1 MGVLDLQWMEEQ
13 EERVTLGK
21 EGGGGGALLSC
32 SRPPRA
38 QWAEKTE
45 PGEVRS
51 WAPGR
56 KGGGLLSFWFAF
68 SWRGPCGF
76 GLRWV
81 ISRHL

>member
-56 KGGGLLSFWFAF
+56 KGGGLAF
-68 SWRGPCGF
+68 ILVRFFLEGTV
-76 GLRWV
+76 WV
-81 ISRHL
+81 RPALGD